1 MSPELIRQFHEI
13 APSALRQDVPPF
25 GDIIHR
31 PRSDFDLENQ
41 NAPSGC
47 VELPDEALLKP
58 AAVLVPVIL
67 RPDGATVLFTR
78 RSAAL
83 RSHSGQISFP
93 GGRIDGTD
101 ASALDAALRE
111 TQEEIGLD
119 RSCITPLG
127 FLDAYLT
134 GTGYR
139 IVPVVAVIEQPFALT
154 LNPHEVDEVFEAP
167 LAFLMDA
174 VNHRRDGREWKGK
187 YRSYYAIAYG
197 ERYIWGATAGILRNL
212 HDRLIGAGA
221 MATGETV

>member
-31 PRSDFDLENQ
+31 PRSDFDLQNQ
-41 NAPSGC
+41 DASPELF
-47 VELPDEALLKP
+47 ELPDEMLLKP

-67 RPDGATVLFTR
+67 RPDGATVLFTQR
-78 RSAAL
+78 AAAL

-93 GGRIDGTD
+93 GGRIDETD
-101 ASALDAALRE
+101 ASPLHAALRE
-111 TQEEIGLD
+111 TEEEIGLN
-119 RSCITPLG
+119 RARITPLG

-139 IVPVVAVIEQPFALT
+139 IVPVVAIIAQPFELM
-154 LNPHEVDEVFEAP
+154 LNPGEVDEVFEAP
-167 LAFLMDA
+167 LAFLMNA
-174 VNHRRDGREWKGK
+174 ANHRRDGREWKGK

-221 MATGETV
+221 MATGDKV